1 MLSSSKNVISS
12 YNYLENCW
20 STGSLART
28 TWQDYGVYQKPY
40 ATEYSTTGIATNN
53 VINGLTA
60 GATTLYQQETGDD
73 NVTLPITAFIESGD
87 FDIADRIAIEDVIDA
102 YGFYWDSNNLEGY
115 LSLFLDD
122 AIGVT
127 IDSQGDKDKYYIKS
141 DSQIENSQKRM
152 DYFIKNQMQ
161 RRHIMANTFFIE
173 LTNNYAHLKKYMIL
187 LTTNNKSKTE
197 ILTPINYVFKLK
209 KVNGFWKIVYREINL
224 DKPLDLALTKKS
236 N

>member
-1 MLSSSKNVISS
+1 MKKLILILFIPLISF
-12 YNYLENCW
+12 C
-20 STGSLART
+20 
-28 TWQDYGVYQKPY
+28 QDDTKK
-40 ATEYSTTGIATNN
+40 
-53 VINGLTA
+53 NGLQKLLKQA
-60 GATTLYQQETGDD
+60 EKIYKE
-73 NVTLPITAFIESGD
+73 IENKGTSDIDFSNTDIGNTN